1 MPTKYILS
9 EYVDQAMA
17 QAEYDK
23 LEDGTFSGRIPAC
36 QGVVA
41 FGATLRQCQDELR
54 STLEDWI
61 FVGLKLGH
69 ALPVIAGIDL
79 NKEPTRESVD
89 PCRRREF
96 IRRLRRLGFDG
107 PFAGTRH
114 QFMLYQARRLAIP
127 SNAEYSVPQLRVM
140 IREVEEILGREITL
154 VEWNRL

>member
-1 MPTKYILS
+1 MPTKYILT
-9 EYVDQAMA
+9 EYIDQAMA

-23 LEDGTFSGRIPAC
+23 LEDGTFSGRIPPC

-89 PCRRREF
+89 
-96 IRRLRRLGFDG
+96 
-107 PFAGTRH
+107 
-114 QFMLYQARRLAIP
+114 
-127 SNAEYSVPQLRVM
+127 
-140 IREVEEILGREITL
+140 TL
-154 VEWNRL
+154 